1 MALHFVG
8 FKDDRI
14 HTAIKIFGKPDFYHL
29 QWDMRAYQEIA
40 PDDIIIFAN
49 NISDQLPPYLILKP
63 KHSNSWDDS
72 RQDIIA
78 RGGEKG
84 IDYI

>member
-14 HTAIKIFGKPDFYHL
+14 HAAREIFGEPDFYHRR
-29 QWDMRAYQEIA
+29 WDVRALGDIA
-40 PDDIIIFAN
+40 PGDRVVFAN
-49 NISDQLPPYLILKP
+49 NVCEDLPS
-63 KHSNSWDDS
+63 HFCWDDS
-72 RQDIIA
+72 REDIIA

-84 IDYI
+84 IDYV